1 MSAATT
7 PEMTPAPDPVPLAG
21 RNLAGIVRWAADT
34 YGEASAVELE
44 NGERFTFTGFARR
57 VAGVASAFAAR
68 GVAANARVAVA
79 LDNRSTFPI
88 SILAAAHHGAAV
100 LPLNPGYKD
109 AELAAVLDLVEP
121 THVVA
126 LSSFCSQHQQLLE
139 ASGARVV
146 PVGEPLDWAD
156 TPLDIEDR
164 PYADLGRSDHLDDR
178 VRFGLTSGSTG
189 VPKAVTKTH
198 RQWLMDGRAIRTV
211 MAMTPQDRVLSSQP
225 LYYGDPF
232 IVLMG
237 CLQAGATCV
246 YLTRFRSS
254 TFMQH
259 VASRDITKF
268 MTIGAMPAMLL
279 NTPPAEHD
287 RAHRAVAAWSV
298 AVPRALHADLERR
311 FGIPWLEVYG
321 TSECGVVLAQT
332 TADEREIGAGWLGRP
347 APGQEVRLVA
357 EDGREISGDGE
368 GMLDVRGPTVCAEYW
383 RRPDASREAFLTGG
397 WYRTG
402 DVMQRRGR
410 RYRYRYRRKDIVR
423 RAGENISC
431 QEVEAALRQHPGVVD
446 AAVVPRAD
454 PVRGEEVW
462 AFVQLEGGVPEG
474 SQVREHAEAVVAT
487 AEAALVRHKAPRYVS
502 FVADFPRTPSER
514 VAKRHLTGLD
524 APTADLGAR
533 RRPVAADSPR

>member
-1 MSAATT
+1 MS
-7 PEMTPAPDPVPLAG
+7 PDPMTPAPDPVPLAG
-21 RNLAGIVRWAADT
+21 TNLAGIARWAADT
-34 YGEASAVELE
+34 YGEAPALELE
-44 NGERFTFTGFARR
+44 NGERFTFVELARR
-57 VAGVASAFAAR
+57 VAGLAAEFAAR
-68 GVAANARVAVA
+68 GVAANDRIAVA
-79 LDNRSTFPI
+79 LDNRSTFPL
-88 SILAAAHHGAAV
+88 SILAAAHHGASV
-100 LPLNPGYKD
+100 LPLNPGYKK

-126 LSSFCSQHQQLLE
+126 LSAFCAEHDELLA

-146 PVGEPLDWAD
+146 PVGGPVDRADPPL
-156 TPLDIEDR
+156 EVRDR
-164 PYADLGRSDHLDDR
+164 PYDDLGRADHLDDR

-198 RQWLMDGRAIRTV
+198 RQWLMDGRAIRSV
-211 MAMTPQDRVLSSQP
+211 MAMAPSDRVLSSQP

-254 TFMQH
+254 TFMEN
-259 VASRDITKF
+259 VAERRITKF

-287 RAHRAVAAWSV
+287 RAHDAVAAWSV
-298 AVPRALHADLERR
+298 GVPPALHAELERR
-311 FGIPWLEVYG
+311 FGVPWLEVYG

-332 TADEREIGAGWLGRP
+332 AADEREIGAGWLGRP
-347 APGQEVRLVA
+347 APGQEVRLIGD
-357 EDGREISGDGE
+357 DGREISGNGR
-368 GMLDVRGPTVCAEYW
+368 GMLDVRGPTVCTGYW
-383 RRPDASREAFLTGG
+383 RRPDASREAFLPGG

-402 DVMQRRGR
+402 DVVERRDG
-410 RYRYRYRRKDIVR
+410 RYRYLYRRKDVVR

-431 QEVEAALRQHPGVVD
+431 QEVEAALRKHAGVVD

-454 PVRGEEVW
+454 PIRGEEVW
-462 AFVQLEGGVPEG
+462 AFVQLEEGVPEG
-474 SQVREHAEAVVAT
+474 DAVRVRADAVVAT
-487 AEAALVRHKAPRYVS
+487 AEEALARHKVPRYVS
-502 FVADFPRTPSER
+502 FVPEFPRTPSER
-514 VAKRHLTGLD
+514 VAKRHLAGLD
-524 APTADLGAR
+524 APTVDLGAR

>member
-1 MSAATT
+1 MS
-7 PEMTPAPDPVPLAG
+7 PHPMTPAPDPVPLAG
-21 RNLAGIVRWAADT
+21 GNLAGIARWAAGT
-34 YGEASAVELE
+34 YGDAPALELE
-44 NGERFTFTGFARR
+44 NGERFTFVELARR
-57 VAGVASAFAAR
+57 VAGLAAELAER
-68 GVAANARVAVA
+68 GVGANDRIAVA
-79 LDNRSTFPI
+79 LDNRSTFPLA
-88 SILAAAHHGAAV
+88 ILAAAHLGAAV

-126 LSSFCSQHQQLLE
+126 LASFCDRHDGLLK
-139 ASGARVV
+139 SSSARVV
-146 PVGEPLDWAD
+146 PVDGPVSWAD
-156 TPLDIEDR
+156 APLQVRDL
-164 PYADLGRSDHLDDR
+164 PYEDLGRAGHLDDR

-211 MAMTPQDRVLSSQP
+211 MAMTRHDRVLSSQP

-254 TFMQH
+254 TFMQN
-259 VASRDITKF
+259 VANRRITKF

-279 NTPPAEHD
+279 NTPRAEHD
-287 RAHRAVAAWSV
+287 RAHHAVAAWSV
-298 AVPRALHADLERR
+298 AVPRALHAELERR
-311 FGIPWLEVYG
+311 FGVPWLEAYG

-332 TADEREIGAGWLGRP
+332 AADEREVGAGWLGRP
-347 APGQEVRLVA
+347 APGQEVRLVGD
-357 EDGREISGDGE
+357 DGSEVSGDGP

-383 RRPDASREAFLTGG
+383 RRPDASREVFLPGG

-402 DVMQRRGR
+402 DVMERRDG
-410 RYRYRYRRKDIVR
+410 RYRYLYRRKDIVR

-431 QEVEAALRQHPGVVD
+431 QEVEAALRRHPDVVD
-446 AAVVPRAD
+446 AAVVARPD

-462 AFVQLEGGVPEG
+462 AFVQLEAGVPEG
-474 SQVREHAEAVVAT
+474 DEVRERAESVVAT
-487 AEAALVRHKAPRYVS
+487 AESALARHKVPRYVS
-502 FVADFPRTPSER
+502 FVPEFPRTPSER
-514 VAKRHLTGLD
+514 VAKRHLAELG
-524 APTADLGAR
+524 APTVDLGAR
-533 RRPVAADSPR
+533 RRPAAADSLR